1 MFKNFF
7 LTLFFFFEKI
17 FESCLF
23 LCFRH
28 IGVLI
33 SLVPFTIRSCFGV
46 LIPFPSRLH
55 QPLPIF
61 CRFPCPCVLLAFS
74 LSLRPFS
81 FFGARL
87 CHMFPLS
94 KGVAHCCCQ
103 LAIICRVPTVHTG
116 NRIHC
121 IVPFLVFFPF
131 LLSVPSNHLSSPDV
145 VLHRRLH
152 RLLHFPSSP
161 GPCLLAPSDSSL
173 SNCMLFASLTD
184 MSLTRLYPPAPTVV
198 QSAWGVCHT
207 TSAISGRCH
216 ISCLCAPRTS
226 APVLQ
231 ASGSRCS
238 RLVLSFVGQSLG
250 TSSHLLSL
258 F

>member
-7 LTLFFFFEKI
+7 LTLFFFEKKYLRAVCFCVSGI
-17 FESCLF
+17 LECSSVWSHSPLAHALESLSLF
-23 LCFRH
+23 LPDSTN
-28 IGVLI
+28 LY
-33 SLVPFTIRSCFGV
+33 L
-46 LIPFPSRLH
+46 
-55 QPLPIF
+55 F
-61 CRFPCPCVLLAFS
+61 CRFPCPCALLAFS

-94 KGVAHCCCQ
+94 KDVAHCCCQ

-121 IVPFLVFFPF
+121 IVSLLVFPF
-131 LLSVPSNHLSSPDV
+131 LLSVPSNHLTSPHV

-161 GPCLLAPSDSSL
+161 GPCLLAPSNSSL
-173 SNCMLFASLTD
+173 SNCMLFASLTS
-184 MSLTRLYPPAPTVV
+184 MSLTRLHPPAPTVV

-226 APVLQ
+226 APVLE

-238 RLVLSFVGQSLG
+238 RLVLSMLGQSPG
-250 TSSHLLSL
+250 TSSQL
-258 F
+258 